1 MMRGERETWV
11 RLQDAAARVVAGLGR
26 PARAGLRRAVA
37 QPHSAR
43 ARPRKEKAM
52 ATASAVPVPAS
63 HLDVARDAEPAT
75 RMANAAMAAKLPFD
89 DVAAFEAAKR
99 GLIAAVPEGMVRTAG
114 GTVLWNLGEYAFIDG
129 ALAPATVNPSL
140 WRMARLN
147 LANGL
152 FKVTDRLY
160 QLRGFDISNM
170 TVIEGDSGL
179 IVIDP
184 LTTAEVARAALA
196 HFQAHRPK
204 KPVIAVIYTHSHIDH
219 YGGVHGVIDEADVK
233 TGKVAVIAPTG
244 FMEAVAGEN
253 VLAGLPMARRAQF
266 QFGGLLPRGPRGQ
279 VDAGLGKG
287 VARGTPGLIAPTRSI
302 VEPVEEHTI
311 DGVRIVFQLAPET
324 EAPAEMHMFYPELG
338 VLNMAENAC
347 PLLHNFI
354 PLRGAVARDPRIW
367 AKYIGDAIALYAPQ
381 AEILIGQHHWPVWGR
396 AAVLDHLE
404 AQRDLYKH
412 IHDQTLRYMNKGW
425 RPAEIAEA
433 IDLPPGL
440 SARWSVRGY
449 YGSVSHNVK
458 AVYQRYLSWY
468 DGNPCNLH
476 PLPPARAA
484 IKFVAYMGGAAA
496 VIARA
501 RADFANGEYR
511 WVAQVMKEV
520 VYAEPRNIEA
530 RTLCAD
536 ALEQMGYQAESA
548 TWRNAL
554 LYGAQELRHGVF
566 PLPARSALSADMLAG
581 LSSDI
586 FFDMVAIRLD
596 PTKAAGQSMVVNWH
610 FTDRGEILALTLK
623 HCTLSHRLGEWSDAA
638 VASIT
643 TTRGTLDDVMLGKT
657 TIPQALDSGALKVDG
672 DAARLAA
679 LFAMLDHPP
688 GLMFDVLTP
697 GGA

>member
-1 MMRGERETWV
+1 
-11 RLQDAAARVVAGLGR
+11 
-26 PARAGLRRAVA
+26 
-37 QPHSAR
+37 
-43 ARPRKEKAM
+43 M
-52 ATASAVPVPAS
+52 ASASAVPVPAS

-75 RMANAAMAAKLPFD
+75 RAANAAMAARLPFGETAD
-89 DVAAFEAAKR
+89 FEAARR
-99 GLIAAVPEGMVRTAG
+99 GLIAPVPEGLVRAAN

-129 ALAPATVNPSL
+129 ELAPATVNPSL

-152 FKVTDRLY
+152 FKVTERLY

-170 TVIEGDSGL
+170 TVIEGDTGVIL
-179 IVIDP
+179 IDP

-196 HFQAHRPK
+196 HYFAHRPT
-204 KPVIAVIYTHSHIDH
+204 KPVVAVIYTHSHIDH
-219 YGGVHGVIDEADVK
+219 YGGVRGVIDEADVK
-233 TGKVAVIAPTG
+233 AGRVTVIAPDG
-244 FMEAVAGEN
+244 FMEAVSGEN
-253 VLAGLPMARRAQF
+253 VLAGMPMARRAQF
-266 QFGGLLPRGPRGQ
+266 QFGTMLPRGPRGQ
-279 VDAGLGKG
+279 VDAGLGKS

-367 AKYIGDAIALYAPQ
+367 AKYIGDAIGMYGPATD
-381 AEILIGQHHWPVWGR
+381 ILIGQHHWPTWGR

-425 RPAEIAEA
+425 RPAEIAETV
-433 IDLPPGL
+433 DLPPGL
-440 SARWSVRGY
+440 AERWSVRGY

-468 DGNPCNLH
+468 DANPCNLH
-476 PLPPARAA
+476 PLSPAPAA
-484 IKFVAYMGGAAA
+484 RKLVEYMGGAAA
-496 VIARA
+496 ALARA
-501 RADFANGEYR
+501 RADFASGEYR

-520 VYAEPRNIEA
+520 VYAEPDNIEA
-530 RTLCAD
+530 RALCAD

-548 TWRNAL
+548 TWRNAF
-554 LYGAQELRHGVF
+554 LYGAQELRHGPF
-566 PLPARSALSADMLAG
+566 PLPGRPGMSADTLAG

-586 FFDMVAIRLD
+586 FFDMMAIRLD
-596 PTKAAGQSMVVNWH
+596 PAKAAGHSMVVNWH
-610 FTDRGEILALTLK
+610 FTDRDEKLVLTLK
-623 HCTLSHRLGEWSDAA
+623 HCTLSHRLGEWSEAA
-638 VASIT
+638 AASIV
-643 TTRGTLDDVMLGKT
+643 TTRETLDAIVLGRTTAPEAVMSGKLR
-657 TIPQALDSGALKVDG
+657 IDG
-672 DAARLAA
+672 DPSRLAA
-679 LFAMLDHPP
+679 LFAMLDQP
-688 GLMFDVLTP
+688 GRLMFDILTP
-697 GGA
+697 GEGRP

>member
-1 MMRGERETWV
+1 
-11 RLQDAAARVVAGLGR
+11 
-26 PARAGLRRAVA
+26 
-37 QPHSAR
+37 
-43 ARPRKEKAM
+43 M
-52 ATASAVPVPAS
+52 ATGSAVPVPAS

-75 RMANAAMAAKLPFD
+75 RAANAAMAARLPFGETAD
-89 DVAAFEAAKR
+89 FEAAKR
-99 GLIAAVPEGMVRTAG
+99 GLIAPVPDGLVRTGG

-129 ALAPATVNPSL
+129 ELAPATVNPSL

-196 HFQAHRPK
+196 HYRAHRPDR
-204 KPVIAVIYTHSHIDH
+204 PVVAVIYTHSHVDH
-219 YGGVHGVIDEADVK
+219 YGGVRGVVDEADVK
-233 TGKVAVIAPTG
+233 AGKVQVIAPDG
-244 FMEAVAGEN
+244 FMEAVSGEN
-253 VLAGLPMARRAQF
+253 VLAGVPMARRAQF
-266 QFGGLLPRGPRGQ
+266 QFGTMLPRGPRGQ

-287 VARGTPGLIAPTRSI
+287 IARGTVGLIAPTLSI
-302 VEPVEEHTI
+302 VQPIEEHTI
-311 DGVRIVFQLAPET
+311 DGIRMVFQLAPET
-324 EAPAEMHMFYPELG
+324 EAPAEMHMFYPDLR

-367 AKYIGDAIALYAPQ
+367 AKYIGDAIALYVP
-381 AEILIGQHHWPVWGR
+381 ETDILIGQHHWPTWGR
-396 AAVLDHLE
+396 AAILDHLE

-412 IHDQTLRYMNKGW
+412 IHDQTLRLMNKGW

-440 SARWSVRGY
+440 AERWSVRGY

-468 DGNPCNLH
+468 DANPCNLH
-476 PLPPARAA
+476 PLPPAPAA
-484 IKFVAYMGGAAA
+484 KKFVEYMGGAAA

-501 RADFANGEYR
+501 RVDFAKGEYR

-520 VYAEPRNIEA
+520 VYAEPDNIEA

-548 TWRNAL
+548 TWRNAF

-566 PLPARSALSADMLAG
+566 QVPARGPAMGADILGG
-581 LSSDI
+581 LSSDV
-586 FFDMVAIRLD
+586 FFDLMAIRLD
-596 PTKAAGQSMVVNWH
+596 PAKAAGQSMVLNWR
-610 FTDRGEILALTLK
+610 FTDRAETLVLTLK
-623 HCTLSHRLGEWSDAA
+623 HSTLTHRMNEWSDAA
-638 VASIT
+638 AASIT
-643 TTRGTLDDVMLGKT
+643 TTRETLDAIVLQRLAAPEAIM
-657 TIPQALDSGALKVDG
+657 SGALKIEG
-672 DAARLAA
+672 DLSRFAA
-679 LFAMLDHPP
+679 LFGMIDQQMRM
-688 GLMFDVLTP
+688 MFDILTP
-697 GGA
+697 GDGRA